1 MVICLVK
8 PIKKHQQPHQR
19 LPFQH
24 PLDLHISI
32 FVQQD
37 TGDHQIVGSTALEG
51 TALVQPEPRVLPGD
65 EIRQG
70 IRQTKVGQNPGWL
83 RW

>member
-51 TALVQPEPRVLPGD
+51 NET
-65 EIRQG
+65 
-70 IRQTKVGQNPGWL
+70 TNS
-83 RW
+83 